1 MICSLFIV
9 LWEEN
14 KGEENKDEISS
25 QVCKNLEEAEL
36 FKNELMNTYHIPNND
51 IKIHEI
57 KSTIKLSLLSD

>member
-14 KGEENKDEISS
+14 QDDISS
-25 QVCKNLEEAEL
+25 QVCRSFDEAEV
-36 FKNELMNTYHIPNND
+36 FKNELIDAYKISNDD

-57 KSTIKLSLLSD
+57 KSSIRLILLMD

>member
-14 KGEENKDEISS
+14 KQEENKDEISS
-25 QVCKNLEEAEL
+25 QVCRTLEDAEL
-36 FKNELMNTYHIPNND
+36 FKSELINTYHIANND

-57 KSTIKLSLLSD
+57 KSTIKLGLLS

>member
-14 KGEENKDEISS
+14 QDDISS
-25 QVCKNLEEAEL
+25 QVCRSIEDAEG
-36 FKNELMNTYHIPNND
+36 FKNELIEAYKISSDD

-57 KSTIKLSLLSD
+57 KSSVKLSLLMD

>member
-14 KGEENKDEISS
+14 IDDISS
-25 QVCKNLEEAEL
+25 QVFRCFEDAEV
-36 FKNELMNTYHIPNND
+36 FKQDLIDSYKIASED

-57 KSTIKLSLLSD
+57 KSSVKLSLLLD

>member
-14 KGEENKDEISS
+14 QDDISS
-25 QVCKNLEEAEL
+25 QVCRSFDEAEL
-36 FKNELMNTYHIPNND
+36 FKNDLIDSYKISNED

-57 KSTIKLSLLSD
+57 KSSMKLSLLMD

>member
-14 KGEENKDEISS
+14 QDDISS
-25 QVCKNLEEAEL
+25 QVCRSFDEAEV
-36 FKNELMNTYHIPNND
+36 FKNELIDAYKISNDD

-57 KSTIKLSLLSD
+57 KSSIRLILLMS

>member
-14 KGEENKDEISS
+14 QDEISS
-25 QVCKNLEEAEL
+25 QVCRSFEDAEI
-36 FKNELMNTYHIPNND
+36 FKQDLIDSYKISSDD

-57 KSTIKLSLLSD
+57 KSSVKLSLLVD